1 MFKKFLLTIILY
13 YLTSGSLHANSYSIF
28 GGTYDYD
35 DDNTT
40 NLIGLNYHISNSEID
55 LLSILTINPV
65 VGGLVTAKSASMF
78 YGGFETNLGSDL
90 IYLNLSSSAGIYS
103 NGDGKDLG
111 SAIQFKSEV
120 NLLYSLSD
128 KTRIGIGSHH
138 ISNAGLD
145 SVNPGTNNYYLIFN
159 RNF

>member
-1 MFKKFLLTIILY
+1 MKKYLLTILIYILSSN
-13 YLTSGSLHANSYSIF
+13 LTSSANSYYMF

-55 LLSILTINPV
+55 LLNILTINPV

-111 SAIQFKSEV
+111 NAIQFKSEV

-128 KTRIGIGSHH
+128 NTRIGIGSHH

-145 SVNPGTNNYYLIFN
+145 SVNPGTNNYYMIFN

>member
-1 MFKKFLLTIILY
+1 MNKYLLTVFIYVL
-13 YLTSGSLHANSYSIF
+13 SLNSTASANSYSIF

-40 NLIGLNYHISNSEID
+40 NLIGLNYHMSNSEID
-55 LLSILTINPV
+55 LLNVLKINPV

-111 SAIQFKSEV
+111 NAIQFKSEV
-120 NLLYSLSD
+120 NLLYRLSD
-128 KTRIGIGSHH
+128 KSRIGIGSHH

>member
-145 SVNPGTNNYYLIFN
+145 SVNPGTNNYYLIYN

>member
-1 MFKKFLLTIILY
+1 MFKKFLLIIILY
-13 YLTSGSLHANSYSIF
+13 SLTGGSLHANSYSIF

-40 NLIGLNYHISNSEID
+40 NLIGLNYHLSNSEID
-55 LLSILTINPV
+55 LLNILTMNPV

-111 SAIQFKSEV
+111 NAIQFKSEV

>member
-1 MFKKFLLTIILY
+1 MLL
-13 YLTSGSLHANSYSIF
+13 
-28 GGTYDYD
+28 
-35 DDNTT
+35 
-40 NLIGLNYHISNSEID
+40 LN
-55 LLSILTINPV
+55 ILTINPV
-65 VGGLVTAKSASMF
+65 VGGLVTAKRASMF

-111 SAIQFKSEV
+111 NAIQFKSEV

>member
-1 MFKKFLLTIILY
+1 MKKYLLTILIYILSSK
-13 YLTSGSLHANSYSIF
+13 LTASANSYSIF

-111 SAIQFKSEV
+111 NDIQFKSEV

-128 KTRIGIGSHH
+128 ETRIGIGSHH

-145 SVNPGTNNYYLIFN
+145 SVNPGTNNYYLMFN

>member
-1 MFKKFLLTIILY
+1 MKKYLFVILIY
-13 YLTSGSLHANSYSIF
+13 ILFSNFTASANSYSIF

-55 LLSILTINPV
+55 LLNILTINPV

-111 SAIQFKSEV
+111 NAIQFKSEI
-120 NLLYSLSD
+120 NFFYSLST

-145 SVNPGTNNYYLIFN
+145 SVNPGTNNVYLIFN